1 MTVEDELNLLREQV
15 KQIPMLLETIEGLQK
30 QVKELQDRLVKDSH
44 NSSLPPSSD
53 RFVRQRKTKSLRKKS
68 GKKVGGQPGHPGQ
81 ALELSATPD
90 QVIVL
95 APVTHCQHCQADLS
109 STEVQTVERRQVIDV
124 PQPRAETIEYQAEW
138 KWCPHCQGYT
148 SAAFPAAVKA
158 PVQYGPRIAAIA
170 VYLLVQQL
178 LPQARAAAVCA
189 DVLGL
194 PLSQA
199 TLATM
204 QARAARSLEPVEAQM
219 KEALTQ
225 APVIHQDES
234 GLYVMGKRWWVH
246 VTSTNTLTHYAAHR
260 SRGAAALEAI
270 AIAPV
275 FEGTSMHDAWSTYFQ
290 YEYGHALCGVHLLR
304 ELTFLAEEHHCAWA
318 TELIDLLL
326 RMKNTAESSRA
337 NSLWLVPSTEL
348 AALVQAY
355 DDLLHAADPL
365 HPHALSPPGKRG
377 RPKQSAARNLLDRL
391 LTRKS
396 QVLAF
401 LLDLQ
406 VPFDNNLA
414 ERDVR
419 MVKVQQKVSG
429 TFRSEQ
435 GAVTFCRI
443 RGYLSSLR
451 KQGFH
456 LLDALEATFRGQP
469 TLPSFKVS

>member
-1 MTVEDELNLLREQV
+1 MSLEDEFNLLREQV
-15 KQIPMLLETIEGLQK
+15 KQIPILLQTIAGLQK
-30 QVKELQDRLVKDSH
+30 QVKELQDRLAKDSH

-53 RFVRQRKTKSLRKKS
+53 RFVRQKKTKSLRKKS
-68 GKKVGGQPGHPGQ
+68 GKQAGGQLGHPGQ
-81 ALELSATPD
+81 TLELSATPD

-95 APVTHCQHCQADLS
+95 NPVTHCHHCQADLS
-109 STEVQTVERRQVIDV
+109 TTEAQTMERRQVIDL
-124 PQPRAETIEYQAEW
+124 PQPRTETIEYQAEW
-138 KWCPHCQGYT
+138 KRCPHCQGYS
-148 SAAFPAAVKA
+148 SAAFPADVRA

-178 LPQARAAAVCA
+178 LPQARVARICA

-204 QARAARSLEPVEAQM
+204 QTRAATSLVPVETQI
-219 KEALTQ
+219 KEALIQ

-234 GLYVMGKRWWVH
+234 GLYVTGQRWWVH
-246 VTSTNTLTHYAAHR
+246 VTSTKTLTHYAAHR
-260 SRGAAALEAI
+260 NRGGTALEAI
-270 AIAPV
+270 GIASV
-275 FEGTSMHDAWSTYFQ
+275 FEGTRMHDAWPPYFQ
-290 YEYGHALCGVHLLR
+290 YECGHALCGVHLLR

-318 TELIDLLL
+318 TELIELLL

-337 NSLWLVPSTEL
+337 KLLWMVPSSEL
-348 AALVQAY
+348 AALLQAY
-355 DDLLHAADPL
+355 DDLLQAADLL

-391 LTRKS
+391 LLRKS
-396 QVLAF
+396 QILAF
-401 LLDLQ
+401 LLDLH

-414 ERDVR
+414 ERDIR
-419 MVKVQQKVSG
+419 MLKVQQKVSG

-435 GAVTFCRI
+435 GAATFCRI

-456 LLDALEATFRGQP
+456 LLDALQATFRGQP

>member
-1 MTVEDELNLLREQV
+1 MSVEDELTRLREQV

-53 RFVRQRKTKSLRKKS
+53 RFVRQRNRKSLRKKS
-68 GKKVGGQPGHPGQ
+68 GKQVGGQPGHAGQ
-81 ALELSATPD
+81 ALDLSATPD

-109 STEVQTVERRQVIDV
+109 TTEVQTVERRQVIDV

-148 SAAFPAAVKA
+148 SAAFPAEVKA

-204 QARAARSLEPVEAQM
+204 QARAARSLEPVEPQM
-219 KEALTQ
+219 KEALTK

-246 VTSTNTLTHYAAHR
+246 VTSTTTLTHYAAHR
-260 SRGAAALEAI
+260 SRGAAALQAI
-270 AIAPV
+270 GIAPV
-275 FEGTSMHDAWSTYFQ
+275 FEGTSMHDAWPTYFQ

-304 ELTFLAEEHHCAWA
+304 ELSFLAEEHHCAWA
-318 TELIDLLL
+318 TELIDLLV
-326 RMKNTAESSRA
+326 RMKNTAEASRA
-337 NSLWLVPSTEL
+337 NSLWMVPSTEL
-348 AALVQAY
+348 AAVLQAY

-396 QVLAF
+396 PLF
-401 LLDLQ
+401 YRKRGSRIP
-406 VPFDNNLA
+406 VPHPEFPGSYA
-414 ERDVR
+414 HEH
-419 MVKVQQKVSG
+419 
-429 TFRSEQ
+429 
-435 GAVTFCRI
+435 
-443 RGYLSSLR
+443 YLSEKRELSRQPASLR
-451 KQGFH
+451 S
-456 LLDALEATFRGQP
+456 R
-469 TLPSFKVS
+469 